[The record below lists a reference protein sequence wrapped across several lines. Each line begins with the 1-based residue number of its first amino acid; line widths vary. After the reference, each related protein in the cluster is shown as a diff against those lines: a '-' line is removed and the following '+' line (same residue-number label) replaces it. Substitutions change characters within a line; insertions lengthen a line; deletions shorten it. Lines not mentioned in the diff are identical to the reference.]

1 MPNEKGKKKCY
12 LDKSI
17 LPNIKELHKRIQSHP
32 NIKKNS
38 WSSVNFQTC
47 NLLRS
52 IPVLLDTNSIW
63 RHIPTLWVKSKSSF
77 RFVFYKIICLIW
89 GLFLD
94 ILYLTGP
101 FQSLHQINLNYLRG
115 VDNLESV
122 RTASGPTT
130 NDVCGFCTL
139 GSSTNFQQHVMTYC
153 VSSIMWGI

>member
-1 MPNEKGKKKCY
+1 MPKGKKKCY

-47 NLLRS
+47 NLLHS
-52 IPVLLDTNSIW
+52 IPVLLDMNSIW
-63 RHIPTLWVKSKSSF
+63 GHIPTLWVKSKCSF
-77 RFVFYKIICLIW
+77 RFVFYKNHLLDMRT
-89 GLFLD
+89 LFLD

-122 RTASGPTT
+122 RTALGPTT
-130 NDVCGFCTL
+130 KHVCGFCTL